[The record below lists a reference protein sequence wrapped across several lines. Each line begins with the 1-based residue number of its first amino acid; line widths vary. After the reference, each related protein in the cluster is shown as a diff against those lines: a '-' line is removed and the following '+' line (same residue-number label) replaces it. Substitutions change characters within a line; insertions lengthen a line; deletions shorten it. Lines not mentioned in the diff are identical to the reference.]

1 MTKKA
6 AGPRKIKEID
16 VPEWRIDYLLT
27 GEEPENPSLGIDFFC
42 FMSGSGNIEFW
53 NELWDRVKDTPY
65 IQNWKKQHGETFAER
80 RLKEEA
86 EEAAERERD
95 RLLHIAAT
103 EGLDIIDD

>member
-6 AGPRKIKEID
+6 AGPRKIKDIN

-27 GEEPENPSLGIDFFC
+27 GKEIRKELGFHGFC
-42 FMSGSGNIEFW
+42 FEHNQGNIEGW
-53 NELWDRVKDTPY
+53 SALWGRIKDTPY
-65 IQNWKKQHGETFAER
+65 IKNWKKQHGETFAEQ

-86 EEAAERERD
+86 ERAAEWERD